1 MKCLYTTFCRLSPA
15 LVLALAL
22 GACSTPAPRPE
33 TLDKARSAVD
43 HAQST
48 PEVERYARTELDDA
62 VNTYRRAES
71 LFRKEGDTAEM
82 RKLALQA
89 RQRAA
94 AARELAEQREAAQRE
109 AAQKAALVAKGRD
122 PTEPGAR
129 AAEADTAHDDA
140 QLAKPPGGPVPGT
153 QTPVQTQ
160 TPAQAEAARRKAIL
174 SQQVAQYARQQA
186 RDGRPRNE
194 WIESELRDF
203 HAAKSDRGLVITMS
217 DVLFDAGSA
226 DLRPGG
232 IRLVARIAALLHE
245 YPNRT
250 IAIEG
255 FTDSVGDDALN
266 RALSERR
273 ADAVRTALMDGGIQ
287 GNRIVARG
295 YGEAF
300 PVAGN
305 DTPEGRQRNRRVEVV
320 IGSGTEVAPRV
331 ASSAPAVT
339 GSRR

>member
-22 GACSTPAPRPE
+22 GACSTTAPRPE

-94 AARELAEQREAAQRE
+94 AARELAEQREAAQ
-109 AAQKAALVAKGRD
+109 KTALVAKGRE
-122 PTEPGAR
+122 PTELGAR
-129 AAEADTAHDDA
+129 AAEADAAHDDA
-140 QLAKPPGGPVPGT
+140 QRAKPPGGPVPGT

-160 TPAQAEAARRKAIL
+160 TPAQADAARRKTIL
-174 SQQVAQYARQQA
+174 LQQVAQYARQQA

-203 HAAKSDRGLVITMS
+203 HATKSDRGLVITMS

-232 IRLVARIAALLHE
+232 IRLVARIAAFLHE

-255 FTDSVGDDALN
+255 FTDSVGDEALN
-266 RALSERR
+266 RTLSERR
-273 ADAVRTALMDGGIQ
+273 ADAVRAALMDGGIQ

-300 PVAGN
+300 PVASN
-305 DTPEGRQRNRRVEVV
+305 ETAEGRQRNRRVEVV

-331 ASSAPAVT
+331 ASSAPAAT
-339 GSRR
+339 GSPR